1 MICSKYLARFWWE
14 YQWKR
19 MEFQVNDAFLIAE
32 TLQVMALLVIDRIS
46 FAIRLFPSLAQHEI
60 ATSHWQMLVLVFLCF
75 FLWVQQCCKKD
86 SHNNIAPGFALLH
99 FPFFLKIHCYFKSG
113 SGAHGLSPRECVR
126 FARRVSWTEKVLEGH
141 ELFNAPK
148 TNCGKLWSK
157 MVKMNHWKV
166 VGRFN
171 DHDFDIFWS

>member
-1 MICSKYLARFWWE
+1 MFKVPC
-14 YQWKR
+14 
-19 MEFQVNDAFLIAE
+19 
-32 TLQVMALLVIDRIS
+32 TLLVRIS
-46 FAIRLFPSLAQHEI
+46 VENDGISGQRCIPHRRDPSGDGPTIHRPYLLCNSPFPFSCSARNSYISLTNACLGLFMFFSMSSA
-60 ATSHWQMLVLVFLCF
+60 ML
-75 FLWVQQCCKKD
+75 QED

-113 SGAHGLSPRECVR
+113 SGAHGLSPRECMR

-171 DHDFDIFWS
+171 DHDFDIF